1 MPQTYIVGVVVNSKQ
16 FAADQRKNLRQSLE
30 GNLAYFPP
38 KVPRHFRPDEDL
50 IRILSSADRA
60 LGELSGVGKR
70 LRNPHMLIQPYL
82 RKEAVL
88 SSKIEGTQSSLSE
101 LLLFEAGAQS
111 SEDRQTDLR
120 EVANYVSALQLGIDR
135 LPKLPISQRLIQDLH
150 ARLMKGVRGGDR
162 TPGQFRTTQNWIGAP
177 GTPIE
182 AADFVPPPPG
192 AALAEAL
199 DDWERFIHEEDA
211 LPPLVRCALMHYQF
225 ETIHPFS
232 DGNGRIG
239 RLLMPLFLLSQG
251 HLSQPLLYLS
261 AYFEAHRESYYDSLS
276 EGRFT
281 GNLIPW
287 LTIFM
292 QAVETQARDA
302 ATRAD
307 KLTSFEA
314 EYRKRISKSRSSVIY
329 PLLDQIMTS
338 VYARTGDVARRHGVT
353 YPTAQN
359 AVAEL
364 VKVGVL
370 EEVTG
375 RSNYRIYAAAEILA
389 VLEGSNAR
397 AARPRRTQ

>member
-1 MPQTYIVGVVVNSKQ
+1 MNEARFSPS
-16 FAADQRKNLRQSLE
+16 QRSYLRRTLE
-30 GNLAYFPP
+30 GHIAYFPP
-38 KVPRHFRPDEDL
+38 KLPRLFAPNPEL
-50 IRILSSADRA
+50 IQALSSADRA

-82 RKEAVL
+82 RQEAVL

-101 LLLFEAGAQS
+101 LLLFEAGAES
-111 SEDRQTDLR
+111 PEGRRSDLH
-120 EVANYVSALQLGIDR
+120 EVANYVSALQLGLVR
-135 LPKLPISQRLIQDLH
+135 LTKLPISQRLIQELH
-150 ARLMKGVRGGDR
+150 ARLMRGVRGGDK

-192 AALAEAL
+192 NTLAESL

-239 RLLMPLFLLSQG
+239 RLLMPLFLISEG

-261 AYFEAHRESYYDSLS
+261 AYFESHREAYYHSLS
-276 EGRFT
+276 EGRLS
-281 GNLIPW
+281 GDLGPW
-287 LTIFM
+287 LTVFM

-302 ATRAD
+302 AARAD
-307 KLTSFEA
+307 KLTSLES
-314 EYRKRISKSRSSVIY
+314 EYRSRIAKSRSSVIY
-329 PLLDQIMTS
+329 RLLDQIMTN
-338 VYARTGDVARRHGVT
+338 VYVTTGDVARRHGVT

-359 AVAEL
+359 AVSEL
-364 VKVGVL
+364 VRVRVL
-370 EEVTG
+370 KEVTG
-375 RSNYRIYAAAEILA
+375 RASHRIYAATEILA
-389 VLEGSNAR
+389 VLEGKAAT
-397 AARPRRTQ
+397 AARRAR

>member
-1 MPQTYIVGVVVNSKQ
+1 MDQGRFSPE
-16 FAADQRKNLRQSLE
+16 QRKNLRVSVE
-30 GNLAYFPP
+30 GHLAYFPP
-38 KVPRHFRPDEDL
+38 NLPRHYQLTEDL
-50 IRILSSADRA
+50 IRVLSSADRA

-70 LRNPHMLIQPYL
+70 LQNPHMLIQPYL

-111 SEDRQTDLR
+111 PADRQADLH
-120 EVANYVSALQLGIDR
+120 EVTNYVNALNLGIAR
-135 LPKLPISQRLIQDLH
+135 LPKLPISQRLIQELH
-150 ARLMKGVRGGDR
+150 ARLMRGVRGGDR
-162 TPGQFRTTQNWIGAP
+162 TPGRFRTTQNWIGAP

-192 AALAEAL
+192 PALAETL
-199 DDWERFIHEEDA
+199 DDWEKFIHERDA
-211 LPPLVRCALMHYQF
+211 VPPLVRCALMHYQF

-239 RLLMPLFLLSQG
+239 RLLMPLFLLSEG

-261 AYFEAHRESYYDSLS
+261 AYFESNRDSYYDALS

-287 LTIFM
+287 LTMFM

-307 KLTSFEA
+307 KLTFLESQ
-314 EYRKRISKSRSSVIY
+314 YRKRIAKSRSSVIY
-329 PLLDQIMTS
+329 PLLDQIMTN
-338 VYARTGDVARRHGVT
+338 VYVTTGEVARRHNVT

-359 AVAEL
+359 AVSEL
-364 VKVGVL
+364 VRAEVL
-370 EEVTG
+370 KEVTG
-375 RSNYRIYAAAEILA
+375 RSSYRIYAAPEILA
-389 VLEGSNAR
+389 VLEGNPAR
-397 AARPRRTQ
+397 AARRR

>member
-1 MPQTYIVGVVVNSKQ
+1 MNEGQFSPPQRTH
-16 FAADQRKNLRQSLE
+16 LRRSLE
-30 GNLAYFPP
+30 GHIAYFPP
-38 KVPRHFRPDEDL
+38 KVPRNFTPGPEL
-50 IRILSSADRA
+50 IQALSAADRA

-82 RKEAVL
+82 RQEAVL

-101 LLLFEAGAQS
+101 LLLFEAGAES
-111 SEDRQTDLR
+111 PENRRSDLR
-120 EVANYVSALQLGIDR
+120 EVANYVGALQLGLDR
-135 LPKLPISQRLIQDLH
+135 LPKLPISQRLIQELH
-150 ARLMKGVRGGDR
+150 ARLMRGVRGGDR
-162 TPGQFRTTQNWIGAP
+162 TPGQFRKTQNWIGKP

-182 AADFVPPPPG
+182 MADFVPPPPG
-192 AALAEAL
+192 EALVESL
-199 DDWERFIHEEDA
+199 DDWERFIHEQDA

-261 AYFEAHRESYYDSLS
+261 AYFESHRDAYYRSLS

-281 GNLIPW
+281 GDLSPW

-302 ATRAD
+302 AERAD
-307 KLTSFEA
+307 KLTSLES
-314 EYRKRISKSRSSVIY
+314 EYRKRIAKSRSSVIY
-329 PLLDQIMTS
+329 PLLEQVMTN
-338 VYARTGDVARRHGVT
+338 VYVTTSEVARRHGVT

-359 AVAEL
+359 AVSEL
-364 VKVGVL
+364 VRARVL
-370 EEVTG
+370 KEVTG
-375 RSNYRIYAAAEILA
+375 RSSYRIYAATEILA
-389 VLEGSNAR
+389 VLEGRTLSSVR
-397 AARPRRTQ
+397 RPK